1 MTRLSLQ
8 VSLSSIVKMVI
19 KYYLTEMKFF
29 LILNFTFIIYIIYNL
44 YIAVIPKPVID
55 ALTGDLS
62 FQYFPA
68 LLIVTVLIFIL
79 NVFATILNQYS
90 RARLGI
96 SILNRIRFKILNDL
110 QHASINFFH
119 SHEASQILA
128 IFTNDLLALETVLIT
143 AMPIALS
150 SFSLIIFGVI
160 ILFILDWRMATI
172 LVVLLPTLILITK
185 RVRLRAARLSFI
197 RKNIDAKLSHLI
209 SEDVTL
215 IKVSRA
221 FNLENHLLNKFT
233 NKLNKMSK
241 IFISMVFYGG
251 LVEALTVLASELLM
265 LMIIGFG
272 AVLVMHH
279 YITVGTLITFL
290 TLLFMIGT
298 AIASIA
304 QHLPVILQA
313 SGSLQRITN
322 LLEETHLSTPST
334 LEKILPENKKFNF
347 IQFKDIKFSYGNNSS
362 IFLQDI
368 NLTILENQYVSLVGR
383 TGSGKSTLLG
393 LLMNFY
399 QPQSGKVMLDQY
411 AMDQLDEA
419 WKSNQFAIVFQENL
433 LFDASIKENIRMGCL
448 NATDQDIVEAAKDA
462 GIHDTIMSFPH
473 QYLQRVGING
483 ELLSGGQRQRVAIAR
498 ALLRHPR
505 ILLLDEATAAV
516 DPVTEALLYKT
527 ILRLKGKMTIIST
540 THRLKLAEGSDMI
553 VVFNE
558 GKIVETGT
566 HQELLNNKS
575 YYYEAWETQNSV
587 SIDTTKSYIN
597 MDIKYLKMIPIFKE
611 IDGAY
616 LATLSKSFEIYFY
629 EQNQEII
636 QQNAIGDRFYIIVRG
651 IVEVTREENNQKQL
665 IATLE
670 DGDYFG
676 EIALLKDIPRTAT
689 VTAKVPTIVF
699 ALTRSIFLDFIHH
712 NNIKLPDRFS

>member
-265 LMIIGFG
+265 LMIIGF
-272 AVLVMHH
+272 
-279 YITVGTLITFL
+279 
-290 TLLFMIGT
+290 
-298 AIASIA
+298 
-304 QHLPVILQA
+304 
-313 SGSLQRITN
+313 
-322 LLEETHLSTPST
+322 
-334 LEKILPENKKFNF
+334 
-347 IQFKDIKFSYGNNSS
+347 
-362 IFLQDI
+362 
-368 NLTILENQYVSLVGR
+368 
-383 TGSGKSTLLG
+383 
-393 LLMNFY
+393 
-399 QPQSGKVMLDQY
+399 
-411 AMDQLDEA
+411 
-419 WKSNQFAIVFQENL
+419 
-433 LFDASIKENIRMGCL
+433 
-448 NATDQDIVEAAKDA
+448 
-462 GIHDTIMSFPH
+462 
-473 QYLQRVGING
+473 
-483 ELLSGGQRQRVAIAR
+483 
-498 ALLRHPR
+498 
-505 ILLLDEATAAV
+505 
-516 DPVTEALLYKT
+516 
-527 ILRLKGKMTIIST
+527 
-540 THRLKLAEGSDMI
+540 
-553 VVFNE
+553 
-558 GKIVETGT
+558 
-566 HQELLNNKS
+566 
-575 YYYEAWETQNSV
+575 
-587 SIDTTKSYIN
+587 
-597 MDIKYLKMIPIFKE
+597 
-611 IDGAY
+611 
-616 LATLSKSFEIYFY
+616 
-629 EQNQEII
+629 
-636 QQNAIGDRFYIIVRG
+636 
-651 IVEVTREENNQKQL
+651 
-665 IATLE
+665 
-670 DGDYFG
+670 
-676 EIALLKDIPRTAT
+676 
-689 VTAKVPTIVF
+689 
-699 ALTRSIFLDFIHH
+699 
-712 NNIKLPDRFS
+712 